1 MPSLAK
7 RLRPLLRT
15 LRGIWAIP
23 VVRLAALVSLSVIL
37 FTTLPA
43 AVALGLLVF
52 VVFTAYNLSSKY
64 LSILSLVFLSSIP
77 ILLYFGYE
85 GIGEEFAVYVYFL
98 LIIVVALELKSY
110 LVENLITFKPV
121 DSQTTSSESESVISS
136 SPSLVSTP
144 KNLASE
150 PVVWTSEPA
159 LRQELRRE
167 LPRRSQASFWQQ
179 IWQTLR
185 VHVLETN
192 LAVILLFAA
201 LSLLLFNLPGLPY
214 FRDLTTLPF
223 YFRLSAGSL
232 DLIYFERSVHN
243 FFVNLGVS
251 ARVLASLYWQGVF
264 FLGLLGTYYFTFR
277 IQNLFEEDKHWLRSR
292 RNRVGVLLL
301 TLLFVF
307 NPWTYERFLMGQTNV
322 LRGHLLFVPVLFY
335 LLRYLRT
342 FLPTWNE
349 PGDTHLR
356 YFARFSWAVTLL
368 TLISAH
374 HTFFVFGLIGV
385 TLVYMFVWRVV
396 LYEKSR
402 TPASYFR
409 RFVKLTSLTLLVLLP
424 SVFLLV
430 NRYGN
435 FDSTQRGYFD
445 TQISQNAEYKAQVIR
460 SFSPIAAGGESLLEQ
475 VLIGGASWMTPSF
488 IEPEEGRR
496 VLSIF
501 QHLVYYYNPVLGW
514 LFVLIMAVIL
524 GGLFYQADR
533 HPRAILHPFLALIPL
548 SLLATFGYATAGT
561 RALNQLFYALPF
573 AYTLRESGKFYSLFL
588 ALTLVFVAVY
598 SIHQKKMLRRVLFVT
613 LTLAVFSNFLLFLP
627 LRQTIPYLNFPSE
640 MTTVVTDLCDLENP
654 NPQVLF
660 YPFQTYI
667 QTEGIDTYSAYP
679 YRHLTPCPAFVPSSA
694 QVRTPEDDTLTLY
707 TDLVSQSVTLATNT
721 YLDST
726 NTPEDYE
733 AYKAAMLGLGV
744 HILVIDSTHYPDLA
758 RLETQLGAYLTNA
771 AGERPVSIF
780 ELL

>member
-7 RLRPLLRT
+7 RLRPLARN

-23 VVRLAALVSLSVIL
+23 AVRLAALVSLSVIL
-37 FTTLPA
+37 FSTLPTP
-43 AVALGLLVF
+43 VALGALIF

-85 GIGEEFAVYVYFL
+85 GIGEELAVYVYFL
-98 LIIVVALELKSY
+98 LILVVSLELKSY
-110 LVENLITFKPV
+110 LVENLVKFKPQEPNP
-121 DSQTTSSESESVISS
+121 SSSESESFFVPAPT
-136 SPSLVSTP
+136 SPQT
-144 KNLASE
+144 LASE
-150 PVVWTSEPA
+150 PTWTNEPA
-159 LRQELRRE
+159 FRQELRRE
-167 LPRRSQASFWQQ
+167 LPKRSKVAWERV
-179 IWQTLR
+179 LR
-185 VHVLETN
+185 APRGRIPSGN
-192 LAVILLFAA
+192 LAVLGLFAA
-201 LSLLLFNLPGLPY
+201 LSLLFFNFSGLPY

-232 DLIYFERSVHN
+232 DLIYFERTVHN
-243 FFVNLGVS
+243 FFVNLGIP
-251 ARVLASLYWQGVF
+251 ARVLASLYWQGTF

-277 IQNLFEEDKHWLRSR
+277 IQNLFEDDKYWLHSR
-292 RNRVGVLLL
+292 RNRLGVLLL
-301 TLLFVF
+301 TLFFVF

-322 LRGHLLFVPVLFY
+322 LRGHLFFVPVLFY

-342 FLPTWNE
+342 FLPSWNE

-356 YFARFSWAVTLL
+356 YFARFSWAITLL
-368 TLISAH
+368 TLVSAH
-374 HTFFVFGLIGV
+374 HAFFVFGLIAA
-385 TLVYMFVWRVV
+385 TLAYTFVWRVV

-409 RFVKLTSLTLLVLLP
+409 RFAKLTSLTLLVLLP
-424 SVFLLV
+424 SMFLLM

-445 TQISQNAEYKAQVIR
+445 AEISQDAEYKAQIIR
-460 SFSPIAAGGESLLEQ
+460 SFSPIAAEGESLLEQ
-475 VLIGGASWMTPSF
+475 VAIGGASWMTPSF
-488 IEPEEGRR
+488 IEPEEGRE
-496 VLSIF
+496 VLSTL
-501 QHLVYYYNPVLGW
+501 QHLVYYYNPLLGW
-514 LFVLIMAVIL
+514 LFVLLMLAIL
-524 GGLFYQADR
+524 GSLFYQADR
-533 HPRAILHPFLALIPL
+533 HPRAILSPLLAFIPL

-561 RALNQLFYALPF
+561 RFLNQLFYALPLS
-573 AYTLRESGKFYSLFL
+573 YTLRESGKFYSLFL

-598 SIHQKKMLRRVLFVT
+598 SVYPKKLLRRVLFAT
-613 LTLAVFSNFLLFLP
+613 LGLAVFSNLLLFLP
-627 LRQTIPYLNFPSE
+627 LRRTIPYLNFPSE
-640 MTTVVTDLCDLENP
+640 MTTVVTDLCERENP

-679 YRHLTPCPAFVPSSA
+679 YRHLTPCPAFTPSNA

-707 TDLVSQSVTLATNT
+707 TDLVSQTVEQATTN
-721 YLDST
+721 YLSSP

-744 HILVIDSTHYPDLA
+744 QILVIDSTHYPELA
-758 RLETQLGAYLTNA
+758 QLETRLAAYLTNA
-771 AGERPVSIF
+771 AAGSAVSIF